1 MAKQKEVQQINI
13 KKPKVEFR
21 NGWTIPVVCLIFAVA
36 FTAVMIYVIA
46 LQNDRSKHYAE
57 VEAEVI
63 SVADYTDY
71 NGDEHHEVFVN
82 YFVNGVKYKQTLRY
96 WEEDLEIG
104 DTTTIKYD
112 VRDPNIIKT
121 TDTFAVL
128 IAIEVT
134 ISTILY
140 VLTIWLVIR
149 KIRFDKKLK
158 EKMKAKA
165 ERLAKKQQKS
175 LAE

>member
-1 MAKQKEVQQINI
+1 MADQKVDKKINI
-13 KKPKVEFR
+13 KKPHVEFR
-21 NGWTIPVVCLIFAVA
+21 NGWTIPIVCLVFALA
-36 FTAVMIYVIA
+36 FTAVMIYVIT
-46 LQNDRSKHYAE
+46 LQNERSKYY
-57 VEAEVI
+57 VEIDAEVI

-82 YFVNGVKYKQTLRY
+82 YYVNGVKYKQTLRY
-96 WEEDLEIG
+96 WEEDLKVG

-112 VRDPNIIKT
+112 SRDPNIIKT

-128 IAIEVT
+128 IGIEVT
-134 ISTILY
+134 ISAVLYILT
-140 VLTIWLVIR
+140 VWLVIR

>member
-1 MAKQKEVQQINI
+1 MAEQKVDKQVNI
-13 KKPKVEFR
+13 KKPNVEFR
-21 NGWTIPVVCLIFAVA
+21 NGWTIPIVCLVFALA
-36 FTAVMIYVIA
+36 FTAVMIYVIV
-46 LQNDRSKHYAE
+46 LQNDRNKHYAE

-63 SVADYTDY
+63 SVANYTDY

-82 YFVNGVKYKQTLRY
+82 YFVNGVKYKQTIRY
-96 WEEDLEIG
+96 WEEDLEVG

-112 VRDPNIIKT
+112 VRDPNVIKT
-121 TDTFAVL
+121 TDTFVVL
-128 IAIEVT
+128 IVIEVS
-134 ISTILY
+134 ISTALY
-140 VLTIWLVIR
+140 VVTIWLVIR

-158 EKMKAKA
+158 LKMKVKA

>member
-1 MAKQKEVQQINI
+1 MAEQKVDKQVNI
-13 KKPKVEFR
+13 KKPNVEFR
-21 NGWTIPVVCLIFAVA
+21 NGWTIPIVCLVFALA
-36 FTAVMIYVIA
+36 FTAVMIYVIV
-46 LQNDRSKHYAE
+46 LQNDRNKHYAE

-63 SVADYTDY
+63 SVANYTDY

-82 YFVNGVKYKQTLRY
+82 YFVNGVKYKQTIRY
-96 WEEDLEIG
+96 WEEDLEVG

-112 VRDPNIIKT
+112 VRDPNVIKT
-121 TDTFAVL
+121 TDTFVVL
-128 IAIEVT
+128 IIIEVS
-134 ISTILY
+134 ISTALY
-140 VLTIWLVIR
+140 VVTIWLVIR

-158 EKMKAKA
+158 LKMKAKA